1 MNTLQVLLYRY
12 MMYIANGN
20 LIFRGNFMDVKI
32 GIGFD
37 VHKLVENRKLLLC
50 GVEFDHPLGLL
61 GHSDADVALHAVAD
75 AVLGAAGAGD
85 IGQWF
90 PDNDPAYK
98 DADSGR
104 LLQTIINS
112 EALAGYSIGNVDL
125 VIICQQ
131 PKILPMVG
139 AMKENLAK
147 LLKCNIS
154 QISIKGKTTEGLG
167 FTGRGEGIAA
177 QAAVILKKA

>member
-1 MNTLQVLLYRY
+1 MS
-12 MMYIANGN
+12 I
-20 LIFRGNFMDVKI
+20 KI

-50 GVEFDHPLGLL
+50 GVEFDSPLGLL

-75 AVLGAAGAGD
+75 AILGAAGAGD

-98 DADSGR
+98 DADSGK
-104 LLQTIINS
+104 LLRKIMES
-112 EALAGYSIGNVDL
+112 EALKPYTIGNVDM

-131 PKILPMVG
+131 PKILPMVP

-147 LLKCNIS
+147 LLNCQAN

-167 FTGRGEGIAA
+167 YTGRGEGIAA
-177 QAAVILKKA
+177 QAVVILKQA

>member
-1 MNTLQVLLYRY
+1 MS
-12 MMYIANGN
+12 I
-20 LIFRGNFMDVKI
+20 KI

-50 GVEFDHPLGLL
+50 GVEFASPMGLL

-75 AVLGAAGAGD
+75 AILGAAGAGD

-98 DADSGR
+98 DADSGK
-104 LLQTIINS
+104 LLRNIMES
-112 EALAGYSIGNVDL
+112 DALKPYTIGNVDL
-125 VIICQQ
+125 IIICQQ
-131 PKILPMVG
+131 PKILPMVP

-147 LLKCNIS
+147 ILNCHAG

-167 FTGRGEGIAA
+167 YTGRGEGIAA
-177 QAAVILKKA
+177 QAAVLLEKN

>member
-1 MNTLQVLLYRY
+1 MN
-12 MMYIANGN
+12 I
-20 LIFRGNFMDVKI
+20 KI

-50 GVEFDHPLGLL
+50 GVEFDYTLGLL

-90 PDNDPAYK
+90 PDNDPAFK
-98 DADSGR
+98 DADSGK
-104 LLQTIINS
+104 LLQFIMASN
-112 EALAGYSIGNVDL
+112 ELANYRIGNVDM

-131 PKILPMVG
+131 PKILPQVP

-147 LLKCNIS
+147 LLNCTAE
-154 QISIKGKTTEGLG
+154 QISIKGKTTEKLG
-167 FTGRGEGIAA
+167 YTGRGEGIAA
-177 QAAVILKKA
+177 QAVVLLEKV

>member
-1 MNTLQVLLYRY
+1 MRV
-12 MMYIANGN
+12 
-20 LIFRGNFMDVKI
+20 
-32 GIGFD
+32 GIGYD

-50 GVEFDHPLGLL
+50 GVEFDYPLGLL

-90 PDNDPAYK
+90 PDNDPAFK
-98 DADSGR
+98 DADSGK
-104 LLQTIINS
+104 LLQFIMASN
-112 EALAGYSIGNVDL
+112 ELANYRIGNVDM

-131 PKILPMVG
+131 PKILPQVP

-147 LLKCNIS
+147 LLNCTAE
-154 QISIKGKTTEGLG
+154 QISIKGKTTEKLG
-167 FTGRGEGIAA
+167 YTGRGEGIAA
-177 QAAVILKKA
+177 QAVVLLEKV

>member
-1 MNTLQVLLYRY
+1 MN
-12 MMYIANGN
+12 I
-20 LIFRGNFMDVKI
+20 KI

-50 GVEFDHPLGLL
+50 GVEFDYPLGLL

-90 PDNDPAYK
+90 PDNDPAFK
-98 DADSGR
+98 DADSGK
-104 LLQTIINS
+104 LLQFIMASN
-112 EALAGYSIGNVDL
+112 ELANYRIGNVDM

-131 PKILPMVG
+131 PKILPQVP

-147 LLKCNIS
+147 LLNCTAE
-154 QISIKGKTTEGLG
+154 QISIKGKTTEKLG
-167 FTGRGEGIAA
+167 YTGRGEGIAA
-177 QAAVILKKA
+177 QAVVLLEKV

>member
-1 MNTLQVLLYRY
+1 
-12 MMYIANGN
+12 
-20 LIFRGNFMDVKI
+20 MDIKI

-37 VHKLVENRKLLLC
+37 VHKLVENRKLILC
-50 GVEFDHPLGLL
+50 GIEFDHPLGLL

-90 PDNDPAYK
+90 PDNDPAFK
-98 DADSGR
+98 DADSGK
-104 LLQTIINS
+104 LLQNIMQSN
-112 EALAGYSIGNVDL
+112 ELADYTIGNVDL

-131 PKILPMVG
+131 PKILPMVP
-139 AMKENLAK
+139 AMKENLARIFN
-147 LLKCNIS
+147 CTPE

-167 FTGRGEGIAA
+167 YTGRGEGIAA
-177 QAAVILKKA
+177 QAAVILKKR

>member
-1 MNTLQVLLYRY
+1 
-12 MMYIANGN
+12 
-20 LIFRGNFMDVKI
+20 MDIKI

-37 VHKLVENRKLLLC
+37 VHKLVENRKLILC
-50 GVEFDHPLGLL
+50 GIEFDHPLGLL

-90 PDNDPAYK
+90 PDNDPAFK
-98 DADSGR
+98 NADSGK
-104 LLQTIINS
+104 LLQNIMQSN
-112 EALAGYSIGNVDL
+112 ELADYTIGNVDL

-131 PKILPMVG
+131 PKILPVVPT
-139 AMKENLAK
+139 MKENLARI
-147 LLKCNIS
+147 LNCTPE

-167 FTGRGEGIAA
+167 YTGRGEGIAA
-177 QAAVILKKA
+177 QAAVILKKR

>member
-1 MNTLQVLLYRY
+1 MN
-12 MMYIANGN
+12 I
-20 LIFRGNFMDVKI
+20 KI

-50 GVEFDHPLGLL
+50 GVEFDYPLGLL

-90 PDNDPAYK
+90 PDNDLAFK
-98 DADSGR
+98 DADSGK
-104 LLQTIINS
+104 LLQFIMASN
-112 EALAGYSIGNVDL
+112 ELANYRIGNVDM

-131 PKILPMVG
+131 PKILPQVP

-147 LLKCNIS
+147 LLNCTAE
-154 QISIKGKTTEGLG
+154 QISIKGKTTEKLG
-167 FTGRGEGIAA
+167 YTGRGEGIAA
-177 QAAVILKKA
+177 QAVVLLEKV